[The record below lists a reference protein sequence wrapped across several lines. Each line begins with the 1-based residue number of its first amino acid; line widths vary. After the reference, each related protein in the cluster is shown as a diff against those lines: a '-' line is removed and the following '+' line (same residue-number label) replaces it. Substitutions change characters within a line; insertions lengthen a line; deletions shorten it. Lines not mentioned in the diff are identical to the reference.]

1 MSGRIAFSILLT
13 IALVAAVIGLGLYT
27 YNVGVAQGLAQT
39 GRQVAPGTGVVPYP
53 FYGPFFFHPFG
64 WGFGF
69 LSCLVPLIV
78 FFMIFGMIR
87 TLIWGP
93 RWRWH
98 HHHHYW
104 DDAGRP
110 VPPMVEEWHRK
121 MHEPKTAE
129 K

>member
-1 MSGRIAFSILLT
+1 MNGRVAFSFLLA
-13 IALVAAVIGLGLYT
+13 IVLIVGAVGLGVYT
-27 YNVGVAQGLAQT
+27 YNVGVAQGLAQGGNT
-39 GRQVAPGTGVVPYP
+39 VAPTTGAVPYP

-69 LSCLVPLIV
+69 LGCLFPLL
-78 FFMIFGMIR
+78 FFFLIFSLIR
-87 TLIWGP
+87 MVIWGP

-98 HHHHYW
+98 HHRHW
-104 DDAGRP
+104 EGDERG

-121 MHEPKTAE
+121 MHEPKPTD